1 MDRESTTLEK
11 NWMHLLVT
19 FLGKT
24 FLKNYSILIKKNS
37 NMNNNNKNNQAIKNL
52 YYPHLFDIYKRLL
65 PPKKVRLLL
74 KTIYKN

>member
-24 FLKNYSILIKKNS
+24 CLKNYSILIKKNS
-37 NMNNNNKNNQAIKNL
+37 NMNNNNKNNTLIPTERK
-52 YYPHLFDIYKRLL
+52 
-65 PPKKVRLLL
+65 
-74 KTIYKN
+74 